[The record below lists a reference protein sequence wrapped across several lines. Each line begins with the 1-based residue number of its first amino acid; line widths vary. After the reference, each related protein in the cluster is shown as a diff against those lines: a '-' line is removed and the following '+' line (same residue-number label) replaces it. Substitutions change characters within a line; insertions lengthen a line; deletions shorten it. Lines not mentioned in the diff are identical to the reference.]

1 VRRAEEAFFG
11 VDTHLEED
19 GEAREW
25 CRAGLADGAGDA
37 AGKEVG
43 HRPELRLGLLLLLLL
58 RRIPPRSGGRGS
70 APAVHRGGG
79 HPHPRLRLHP

>member
-43 HRPELRLGLLLLLLL
+43 HRPELRLGLLLLLL